1 MAPPR
6 RFGVDITKAA
16 LLYGRPSVTPIPP
29 ARPGRREIL
38 RKEVKVTMHCS
49 LCNEA
54 FGQADIEVG
63 EIIQLGDEFWHSE
76 CYSEYFEEALEP
88 A

>member
-1 MAPPR
+1 M
-6 RFGVDITKAA
+6 
-16 LLYGRPSVTPIPP
+16 
-29 ARPGRREIL
+29 
-38 RKEVKVTMHCS
+38 TMHCS

-63 EIIQLGDEFWHSE
+63 EIIQLGDELWHSE